1 MAQSLSKWCAGG
13 SSGFRPTR
21 PLGLGAPPAAKLQA
35 KPYTRTAL
43 LCGEAAKL
51 SHDGVTAKIVYSV
64 STGSFDGRSR
74 RKYDAGYFEWIFTNL
89 RGFCE
94 KSKASSRLFARP
106 SV

>member
-1 MAQSLSKWCAGG
+1 VSLTNDRLVATDILDNKVEIYSYGHG
-13 SSGFRPTR
+13 
-21 PLGLGAPPAAKLQA
+21 
-35 KPYTRTAL
+35 TAL
-43 LCGEAAKL
+43 PYLWFRWSRGVPVYVRERDL
-51 SHDGVTAKIVYSV
+51 QPVTAKIVYSV
-64 STGSFDGRSR
+64 STGSFDGGSC